1 MDNCIQYIKIAAN
14 YKCITLM
21 PGPSKH
27 LSSRDLTVEL
37 GQVRHSIAVVSKF
50 HPSFVFQP
58 AETNKT
64 FECNICLKRFTR
76 RTKLN
81 SHLEAIHQQEQQH
94 QQWRFQC
101 PCCENESFRTL
112 TQLITHCDEHHDIDF
127 GI

>member
-1 MDNCIQYIKIAAN
+1 M
-14 YKCITLM
+14 T
-21 PGPSKH
+21 GPLKH
-27 LSSRDLTVEL
+27 LSSRGLTVEL
-37 GQVRHSIAVVSKF
+37 GQVQHSIAFVI
-50 HPSFVFQP
+50 HSFVLFQP

-81 SHLEAIHQQEQQH
+81 NHLETIHQQEQEH

-112 TQLITHCDEHHDIDF
+112 TQLIAHCDEYHDIDF